1 MTGSMSG
8 AQQRQQTNRTH
19 DGRYAEG
26 SRSEPDVDLGAQ
38 LAAGP
43 RSGHHASS
51 AQAYREHVEDLQR
64 QLTDA
69 RIQQARHEIAQFATD
84 RPDARYLTVASGH
97 GDDGEP
103 VLHAT
108 EVYDRDGP
116 LTLSADDRGELSGW
130 EAPGRGALEDFTV
143 DSFADVVD
151 LDKVRAWS
159 SASVRSSPRPS
170 T

>member
-1 MTGSMSG
+1 MTGSMSST
-8 AQQRQQTNRTH
+8 QQRQQTNRTH

-69 RIQQARHEIAQFATD
+69 RIVEKRSRLEQRDFYL
-84 RPDARYLTVASGH
+84 RYEDSGWAHSADEAVWRDVASSQG
-97 GDDGEP
+97 GRRYWLSKADGSLIFSP
-103 VLHAT
+103 GGYLARSGVL
-108 EVYDRDGP
+108 
-116 LTLSADDRGELSGW
+116 
-130 EAPGRGALEDFTV
+130 
-143 DSFADVVD
+143 
-151 LDKVRAWS
+151 
-159 SASVRSSPRPS
+159 
-170 T
+170 